1 MLYNICHGIFNF
13 NGASWADKSDEAK
26 DFITRLLCVDPA
38 KRMTAREVGTPHRS
52 HLGHVPPLDDVRVA
66 QHHEHEPR
74 RAGTRALL
82 RANDGARG
90 Q

>member
-74 RAGTRALL
+74 RARTRTFL

>member
-38 KRMTAREVGTPHRS
+38 KRMTAREVGTRRLFQ
-52 HLGHVPPLDDVRVA
+52 LGDVAPLDDVRVA
-66 QHHEHEPR
+66 QHHEHESR
-74 RAGTRALL
+74 RAGARAVL
-82 RANDGARG
+82 RANDGACG